1 MLRMTTHQINCSPAA
16 ENYKKTA
23 CDRERT
29 RMRDMNRAFDM
40 LRMKLPHTKP
50 SGKKHSKIECL
61 RLAIQYIR
69 HLQRELQYPTTPS
82 PHAMEYY
89 DLPSYNPPAAP
100 PPAPPTAYH
109 NMDPN
114 NNAINHMPAHNSQWF
129 ITSNAE
135 GYSYYYLP

>member
-1 MLRMTTHQINCSPAA
+1 MK
-16 ENYKKTA
+16 NYV
-23 CDRERT
+23 C
-29 RMRDMNRAFDM
+29 F
-40 LRMKLPHTKP
+40 L
-50 SGKKHSKIECL
+50 SFVF

-82 PHAMEYY
+82 PHAVEYCY
-89 DLPSYNPPAAP
+89 DLPSYNAP
-100 PPAPPTAYH
+100 PPAPPPAPTTAYL

-114 NNAINHMPAHNSQWF
+114 NNVIHHMPAHNSQWF